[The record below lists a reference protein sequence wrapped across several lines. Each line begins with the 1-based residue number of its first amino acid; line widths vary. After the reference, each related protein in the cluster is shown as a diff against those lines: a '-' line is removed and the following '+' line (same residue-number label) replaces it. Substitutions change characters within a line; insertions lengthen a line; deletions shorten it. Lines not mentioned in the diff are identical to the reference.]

1 MDIKQRSLKFYFHIM
16 KLFAPILI
24 SLSLIGQSFAHDPAT
39 EMATAAKNFLDSLDE
54 SKKKKATFSFSNK
67 ERENW
72 HFFPGS
78 FVQPNGRMGLSV
90 KEMTSPQ
97 RTLAQTLLSSALSH
111 RGQIEASTVIL
122 LENILYEKEA
132 REMRNPDHYHY
143 TIFGNPDKAGTW
155 GWRFE
160 GHHLSLN
167 FSLVNGR
174 IFSVT
179 PSFWGASPAKVTDG
193 KHAGLRVL
201 SDEETK
207 AFKFLKSLSPPQ
219 KKMAIL
225 SDKAPRDI
233 YSGQDNTVN
242 RSTFFPPKGLP
253 ITKMNPRQRGWL
265 TELIN
270 VYAAKH
276 RPQVVE
282 QVTGR
287 KPLLHP
293 TETFFVWS
301 GGLTPDSGHYYR
313 VQTPDFLFEYANTQN
328 NVNHVHAVWRD
339 FNGDFGRDLLAEH
352 YAENHSTDKGW
363 ESMFDGKTLN
373 GWKPNENDD
382 SFWVKDGCIVAN
394 APGRCH
400 LFYQTKKPFKN
411 FEFKAEV
418 MTLPNSN
425 AGVYFHTRFQD
436 DGWPKAG
443 FECQINNTYH
453 DPKKTASIYGVADC
467 LEAPANDDEW
477 FDLFIKVVGKK
488 VITMVNGKVISEWT
502 QPDDWKKGSNF
513 ERILGEGT
521 FALQGH
527 DPGSTVL
534 FRNLFVK
541 RLP

>member
-1 MDIKQRSLKFYFHIM
+1 MDIEARSHKFYSDIM
-16 KLFAPILI
+16 KLLALTLF
-24 SLSLIGQSFAHDPAT
+24 SLSILGQSIAHDPAT
-39 EMATAAKNFLDSLDE
+39 EMATAAKNFLGSLDE

-78 FVQPNGRMGLSV
+78 FIQPNGRKGLSV

-122 LENILYEKEA
+122 LENILYEKEE

-179 PSFWGASPAKVTDG
+179 PSFWGASPAKVTEG

-225 SDKAPRDI
+225 SEKAPRDI

-242 RSTFFPPKGLP
+242 RSTFFPPEGLP
-253 ITKMNPRQRGWL
+253 ITKMNPRQKGWL

-276 RPQVVE
+276 RKQAVD
-282 QVTGR
+282 QITR
-287 KPLLHP
+287 KKPLLHP

-352 YAENHSTDKGW
+352 YQKEHKSQKGW
-363 ESMFDGKTLN
+363 LSMFDGKTLN
-373 GWKPNENDD
+373 GWKPNENED

-436 DGWPKAG
+436 EGWPKAG

-453 DPKKTASIYGVADC
+453 DPKKTASIYGVVDC

-477 FDLFIKVVGKK
+477 FDLYIKVDGEK
-488 VITMVNGKVISEWT
+488 VITKVNGKVISEWT
-502 QPDDWKKGSNF
+502 QPADWKKGSSF